1 MMRLRVGRDLLLEI
15 NSDLTERLQSVSTL
29 DYQGTVIENG

>member
-15 NSDLTERLQSVSTL
+15 NSDLTERLQF
-29 DYQGTVIENG
+29 DYQYTPGVS